1 MCFLILFCFLAQNSM
16 DESLVRNILYDA
28 VILVDYSFINPEVE
42 GEHFNDS
49 TMNIIMRRLIVTHE
63 AIQIVRSGCH
73 LMRLKMPLLI
83 IALVLKFILVT
94 GIKETTTKL
103 YPIQMHFRHHVFPIP
118 WLSGPLI
125 KLACRNSTDPVLPHL
140 SVFWVSI

>member
-1 MCFLILFCFLAQNSM
+1 M

-83 IALVLKFILVT
+83 VALVLKFILVT

-103 YPIQMHFRHHVFPIP
+103 YPIQMHFQHHVFRIP
-118 WLSGPLI
+118 
-125 KLACRNSTDPVLPHL
+125 
-140 SVFWVSI
+140 